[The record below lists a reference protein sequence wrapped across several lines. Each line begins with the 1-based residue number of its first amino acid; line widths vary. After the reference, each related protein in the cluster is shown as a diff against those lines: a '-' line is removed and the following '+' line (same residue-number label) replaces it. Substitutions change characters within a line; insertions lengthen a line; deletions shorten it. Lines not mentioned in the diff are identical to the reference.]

1 MVITHRNKDYIKALK
16 KIDRLINRAKKERDS
31 KGYRENLGYDSQG
44 ELENFMNTLKLSYGE
59 KAQLIKLFYEY
70 CDEI

>member
-1 MVITHRNKDYIKALK
+1 MENKDYTKALK
-16 KIDRLINRAKKERDS
+16 KINALINKAKRERDS

-44 ELENFMNTLKLSYGE
+44 ELEDYMDGLNLSYQE
-59 KAQLIKLFYEY
+59 KAELIKIFYQH